1 MEKDTIQEFL
11 AKQQKKLQRKKVD
24 DQPLDALK
32 TISLSPSQCL
42 YVSNYKKR
50 TITFQRGVKTFLGY
64 NKGEFDHLLIHT
76 FIHPD
81 DIDMVQRLTKAAIA
95 YVVDRNLR
103 DNGQMFLTYR
113 VRKKN
118 GEYVKIMRQTNVFEK
133 DSEGRF
139 ISNLSILTDISFI
152 SAVNHVDWKFLASDI
167 DAEEFKEYVRNEYDD
182 FFTERE
188 LEIIQLLGANKS
200 SEEIAD
206 VLFISKHT
214 VDTQRRKLLQKAN
227 CKNTLELILFC
238 QKNGLIWNDWKK
250 TFFCLTHS
258 IRQTTCLIPDY
269 YNRIYRVFWIKFQT
283 SKYSSVSIAQ
293 NK

>member
-1 MEKDTIQEFL
+1 MMEKDTIQEFL

-238 QKNGLIWNDWKK
+238 QKNGLI
-250 TFFCLTHS
+250 
-258 IRQTTCLIPDY
+258 
-269 YNRIYRVFWIKFQT
+269 
-283 SKYSSVSIAQ
+283 
-293 NK
+293 